1 MSAKILIRGLV
12 LFVSVVVLGV
22 LIKTTEIGAVFDQAW
37 IDTYVRGQGVQGLAL
52 FLALG
57 WALTSVGLPRQ
68 LVAFL
73 AGYAFGFALGTGLA
87 LAATTLGCITAF
99 MFARLLGRDMV
110 ARRFSDRIRRID
122 GFLSQNPLTMTLLI
136 RFLPLGSNIAT
147 NLAAGVSGVRAA
159 PFFTGSAIGYVPQMV
174 VFALL
179 GSGISLD
186 PGFRI
191 TFSAVLFVVSGLLG
205 IHLYRRYRHGKTF
218 DEKVEKQFGG
228 NGGPEEKP
236 GPGSDIESR
245 PAGNP

>member
-37 IDTYVRGQGVQGLAL
+37 IDAYVRGRGVKGLAL

-57 WALTSVGLPRQ
+57 WALTSIGLPRQ

-73 AGYAFGFALGTGLA
+73 GGYAFGFVLGTGLA

-122 GFLSQNPLTMTLLI
+122 GFLSENPLAMTLLI
-136 RFLPLGSNIAT
+136 RFLPLGSNFAT
-147 NLAAGVSGVRAA
+147 NLAAGVSGVRAV

-179 GSGISLD
+179 GSGINLD
-186 PGFRI
+186 PEFRI
-191 TFSAVLFVVSGLLG
+191 AFSAVLFVVSGLLG
-205 IHLYRRYRHGKTF
+205 IHLYRRYRRGKTF
-218 DEKVEKQFGG
+218 DEKVEKQIGG
-228 NGGPEEKP
+228 NSGSEEKP
-236 GPGSDIESR
+236 GPGSDIENQ

>member
-22 LIKTTEIGAVFDQAW
+22 LIKTMEIGAVFDQAW
-37 IDTYVRGQGVQGLAL
+37 IDAYVRGRGVMGLAL

-57 WALTSVGLPRQ
+57 WALTSIGLPRQ

-73 AGYAFGFALGTGLA
+73 GGYAFGFALGTGLA

-99 MFARLLGRDMV
+99 MFSRLLGRDMV

-122 GFLSQNPLTMTLLI
+122 GFLSENPLAMTLLI
-136 RFLPLGSNIAT
+136 RFLPLGSNFAT
-147 NLAAGVSGVRAA
+147 NLAAGVSGVRAV

-179 GSGISLD
+179 GSGINLD

-218 DEKVEKQFGG
+218 DEKVEKQIRG
-228 NGGPEEKP
+228 NNGPEEKP
-236 GPGSDIESR
+236 GPGSDIENQ

>member
-1 MSAKILIRGLV
+1 MSVKILIRGLV

-22 LIKTTEIGAVFDQAW
+22 LIKTTEMGAVFDQAW
-37 IDTYVRGQGVQGLAL
+37 IDTYVRDRGVKGFLL

-57 WALTSVGLPRQ
+57 WALTSIGLPRQ

-73 AGYAFGFALGTGLA
+73 GGHAFGFALGTGLA

-122 GFLSQNPLTMTLLI
+122 GFLSENPLAMTLLI
-136 RFLPLGSNIAT
+136 RFLPLGSNFAT
-147 NLAAGVSGVRAA
+147 NLAAGVSGVRAVS
-159 PFFTGSAIGYVPQMV
+159 FFTGSAIGFVPQTV

-179 GSGISLD
+179 GSGISID

-218 DEKVEKQFGG
+218 DEEVEKQFGG
-228 NGGPEEKP
+228 NGGPEGKP

>member
-12 LFVSVVVLGV
+12 LFVSLVVLGV
-22 LIKTTEIGAVFDQAW
+22 LFKTTEIGNLFDQAW

-73 AGYAFGFALGTGLA
+73 GGYAFGFALGPGLA

-99 MFARLLGRDMV
+99 LFARLLGRDMV

-122 GFLSQNPLTMTLLI
+122 GFLSDNPLAMTLLI
-136 RFLPLGSNIAT
+136 RFLPLGSNFAT
-147 NLAAGVSGVRAA
+147 NLAAGVSGVRAV

-186 PGFRI
+186 PEFRI
-191 TFSAVLFVVSGLLG
+191 TLSAVLFVVSGLLG

-228 NGGPEEKP
+228 NGNA
-236 GPGSDIESR
+236 GSDTENR
-245 PAGNP
+245 PAGNR

>member
-22 LIKTTEIGAVFDQAW
+22 LIKTTEMGAVFDQAW
-37 IDTYVRGQGVQGLAL
+37 IDTYVRDRGVQGFLL

-57 WALTSVGLPRQ
+57 WALTSIGLPRQ

-73 AGYAFGFALGTGLA
+73 GGYAFGFALGTGLA

-122 GFLSQNPLTMTLLI
+122 GFLSENPLAMTLLI
-136 RFLPLGSNIAT
+136 RFLPLGSNFAT
-147 NLAAGVSGVRAA
+147 NLAAGVSGVRAVS
-159 PFFTGSAIGYVPQMV
+159 FFTGSAIGFVPQTV

-179 GSGISLD
+179 GSGISID

-218 DEKVEKQFGG
+218 DEEIEKQFGG
-228 NGGPEEKP
+228 NGGPEGKR

>member
-22 LIKTTEIGAVFDQAW
+22 LIKTTEIGAVFDESW

>member
-22 LIKTTEIGAVFDQAW
+22 LIKTTEMGAVFDQAW
-37 IDTYVRGQGVQGLAL
+37 IDTYVRDRGVQGFLL

-57 WALTSVGLPRQ
+57 WALTSIGLPRQ

-73 AGYAFGFALGTGLA
+73 GGYAFGFALGTGLA

-122 GFLSQNPLTMTLLI
+122 GFLSENPLAMTLLI
-136 RFLPLGSNIAT
+136 RFLPLGSNFAT
-147 NLAAGVSGVRAA
+147 NLAAGVSGVRAVS
-159 PFFTGSAIGYVPQMV
+159 FFTGSAIGFVPQTV

-179 GSGISLD
+179 GSGISID

-218 DEKVEKQFGG
+218 DEEVEKQFGG
-228 NGGPEEKP
+228 NGGPEGKP

>member
-22 LIKTTEIGAVFDQAW
+22 LIKTTEWGAVFDQDW
-37 IDTYVRGQGVQGLAL
+37 IDTYVRDQGVKGQLL

-73 AGYAFGFALGTGLA
+73 GGYAFGFALGTGLA

-99 MFARLLGRDMV
+99 MFARLFGRDMV
-110 ARRFSDRIRRID
+110 ARRFSDKIRRID
-122 GFLSQNPLTMTLLI
+122 GFLSQNPLAMTLLI
-136 RFLPLGSNIAT
+136 RFLPLGSNLAT

-191 TFSAVLFVVSGLLG
+191 TLSAVLFVASGLLG

-228 NGGPEEKP
+228 
-236 GPGSDIESR
+236 PGSEVESR
-245 PAGNP
+245 PAGNR